1 MATTGYGDDR
11 VAARRRSGG
20 GGAAWA
26 GVLGGIILLLLLA
39 LILIPLFNADE
50 SAGPELG
57 ATVSDIT
64 DNPAEYLG
72 ETVMVSGEVDQMI
85 GTRAFTIGGQ
95 EFLGGDTLLAVSAR
109 PLPTVGDRPT
119 NEAVLTNDIVQVT
132 GPVRRFNITEFEESL
147 GIDLDNAL
155 FTRYEGQPAVVAN
168 SVDLTPRTG
177 AARNQSVPVT
187 IGNLAD
193 NPQEYLGQ
201 TVTVSAPITNI
212 VSPNAFGLGNQVLV
226 VGSGKEVP
234 GNSLTEGN
242 TVQVTGTFRQFDLAA
257 FEQELGLD
265 LQDEVFADWGDR
277 PALLAKQIQPVR

>member
-26 GVLGGIILLLLLA
+26 GVVGGIILLLLLA
-39 LILIPLFNADE
+39 LILIPLFADDD

-72 ETVMVSGEVDQMI
+72 ETVTVSGEVDRAL

-95 EFLGGDTLLAVSAR
+95 EFYGGDTLLVVSAN
-109 PLPTVGDRPT
+109 PLPTTAGRP
-119 NEAVLTNDIVQVT
+119 ADDALLTNDIIQVT
-132 GPVRRFNITEFEESL
+132 GPVRRFNVAEFEEAI
-147 GIDLDNAL
+147 GTEPEEGV
-155 FTRYEGQPAVVAN
+155 FTQYEGQPAVIAR

-201 TVTVSAPITNI
+201 VVTVSAPVTNI
-212 VSPNAFGLGNQVLV
+212 LSPNAFALGGQVLV
-226 VGSGKEVP
+226 VGSGKEAP
-234 GNSLTEGN
+234 GGSLTEGN
-242 TVQVTGTFRQFDLAA
+242 VLQVTGPYRQFDLAE
-257 FEQELGLD
+257 FERELGVD
-265 LQDEVFADWGDR
+265 LQDELFADWGDR
-277 PALLAKQIQPVR
+277 PALLARQIQPVR